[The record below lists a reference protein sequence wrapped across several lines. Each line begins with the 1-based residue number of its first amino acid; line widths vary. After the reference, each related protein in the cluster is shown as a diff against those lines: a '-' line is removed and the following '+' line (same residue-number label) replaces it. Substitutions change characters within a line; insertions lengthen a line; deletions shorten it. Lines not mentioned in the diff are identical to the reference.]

1 MSFFKKQ
8 DSDDRLSL
16 FLRLVVYLSASLAG
30 LATVFIVGYIL
41 LKGIPFLRPELFSWT
56 YNSEN
61 VSMLPALLNTIL
73 MAILALLIALPIGIG
88 ASVYLTEYAKSGNPL
103 VTVVRLATETL
114 SGIPSVIY
122 GLFGA
127 LFFVKFLNLGLS
139 IVAGAA
145 TLSIMILPLIMR
157 TTEEAL
163 LSVEDGYREGS
174 FAIGAG
180 KLRTI
185 FQVVLPSALPGIFSG
200 VVLAFPYIVW
210 EIWKFISPA
219 LMPNEK
225 KNSIFYINAI
235 WILFMTG
242 VLTGYFLILPFAIN
256 FGLLFK
262 VSDNIVQLFDLSD
275 YTTLFLQV
283 TMGMGVVFLFPIAV
297 YILTSIGILTPKFLR
312 TYRRHAIVLIMVV
325 AAIITPADVLSMMA
339 AALPLVLLY
348 EISVVMSNIIY
359 KKMQKK
365 ST

>member
-174 FAIGAG
+174 FALGAG

-200 VVLAFPYIVW
+200 VVLALRRVIGESAALIFTAGTVAEVAKSLTSSGRTLAVHMYL
-210 EIWKFISPA
+210 ISGEGIYVNQTYA
-219 LMPNEK
+219 T
-225 KNSIFYINAI
+225 AV
-235 WILFMTG
+235 IL
-242 VLTGYFLILPFAIN
+242 LILVIVMN
-256 FGLLFK
+256 LL
-262 VSDNIVQLFDLSD
+262 SEW
-275 YTTLFLQV
+275 
-283 TMGMGVVFLFPIAV
+283 IANK
-297 YILTSIGILTPKFLR
+297 LGRNK
-312 TYRRHAIVLIMVV
+312 H
-325 AAIITPADVLSMMA
+325 
-339 AALPLVLLY
+339 
-348 EISVVMSNIIY
+348 E
-359 KKMQKK
+359 
-365 ST
+365 

>member
-174 FAIGAG
+174 FALGAG

-200 VVLAFPYIVW
+200 VVLALGRVIG
-210 EIWKFISPA
+210 ESAA
-219 LMPNEK
+219 L
-225 KNSIFYINAI
+225 IFTAG
-235 WILFMTG
+235 T
-242 VLTGYFLILPFAIN
+242 VAEVA
-256 FGLLFK
+256 K
-262 VSDNIVQLFDLSD
+262 S
-275 YTTLFLQV
+275 
-283 TMGMGVVFLFPIAV
+283 
-297 YILTSIGILTPKFLR
+297 LTSSGRTLAVHMYLISGEGIYVNQ
-312 TYRRHAIVLIMVV
+312 TYATAVIPSILVIVMNL
-325 AAIITPADVLSMMA
+325 LSEWIA
-339 AALPLVLLY
+339 NKLGRNKH
-348 EISVVMSNIIY
+348 E
-359 KKMQKK
+359 
-365 ST
+365 

>member
-139 IVAGAA
+139 IIAGAA

-174 FAIGAG
+174 FALGAG

-185 FQVVLPSALPGIFSG
+185 FKVVLPSALPGIFSG
-200 VVLAFPYIVW
+200 VVLALGRVIGESAALIFTAGTVAEVAKSLTSSGRTLAVHMYL
-210 EIWKFISPA
+210 ISGEGIYVNQTYA
-219 LMPNEK
+219 T
-225 KNSIFYINAI
+225 AV
-235 WILFMTG
+235 IL
-242 VLTGYFLILPFAIN
+242 LILVIVMN
-256 FGLLFK
+256 LL
-262 VSDNIVQLFDLSD
+262 SEW
-275 YTTLFLQV
+275 
-283 TMGMGVVFLFPIAV
+283 IANK
-297 YILTSIGILTPKFLR
+297 LGRNK
-312 TYRRHAIVLIMVV
+312 H
-325 AAIITPADVLSMMA
+325 
-339 AALPLVLLY
+339 
-348 EISVVMSNIIY
+348 E
-359 KKMQKK
+359 
-365 ST
+365 

>member
-114 SGIPSVIY
+114 SGIPSIIY

-139 IVAGAA
+139 IIAGAA

-174 FAIGAG
+174 FALGAG

-200 VVLAFPYIVW
+200 VVLALGRVIGESAALIFTAGTVAEVAKSLTSSGRTLAVHMYL
-210 EIWKFISPA
+210 ISGEGIYVNQTYA
-219 LMPNEK
+219 T
-225 KNSIFYINAI
+225 AV
-235 WILFMTG
+235 IL
-242 VLTGYFLILPFAIN
+242 LILVIVMNLYPNGLQIN
-256 FGLLFK
+256 
-262 VSDNIVQLFDLSD
+262 
-275 YTTLFLQV
+275 
-283 TMGMGVVFLFPIAV
+283 
-297 YILTSIGILTPKFLR
+297 
-312 TYRRHAIVLIMVV
+312 
-325 AAIITPADVLSMMA
+325 
-339 AALPLVLLY
+339 
-348 EISVVMSNIIY
+348 
-359 KKMQKK
+359 
-365 ST
+365 

>member
-16 FLRLVVYLSASLAG
+16 FLRLVVYLSGSLAG

-174 FAIGAG
+174 FALGAG

-200 VVLAFPYIVW
+200 VVLALGRVIGESAALIFTAGTVAEVAKSLTSSGRTLAVHMYL
-210 EIWKFISPA
+210 ISGEGIYVNQTYA
-219 LMPNEK
+219 T
-225 KNSIFYINAI
+225 AV
-235 WILFMTG
+235 IL
-242 VLTGYFLILPFAIN
+242 LILVIVMN
-256 FGLLFK
+256 LL
-262 VSDNIVQLFDLSD
+262 SEW
-275 YTTLFLQV
+275 
-283 TMGMGVVFLFPIAV
+283 IANK
-297 YILTSIGILTPKFLR
+297 LGRNK
-312 TYRRHAIVLIMVV
+312 H
-325 AAIITPADVLSMMA
+325 
-339 AALPLVLLY
+339 
-348 EISVVMSNIIY
+348 E
-359 KKMQKK
+359 
-365 ST
+365 

>member
-145 TLSIMILPLIMR
+145 TLSIMILSLIMR

-163 LSVEDGYREGS
+163 LSVEDGYREGN
-174 FAIGAG
+174 FALGAG

-200 VVLAFPYIVW
+200 VVLALGRVIGESAALIFTAGTVAEVAKSLTSSGRTLAVHMYL
-210 EIWKFISPA
+210 ISGEGIYVNQTYA
-219 LMPNEK
+219 T
-225 KNSIFYINAI
+225 AV
-235 WILFMTG
+235 IL
-242 VLTGYFLILPFAIN
+242 LILVIVMN
-256 FGLLFK
+256 LL
-262 VSDNIVQLFDLSD
+262 SEW
-275 YTTLFLQV
+275 
-283 TMGMGVVFLFPIAV
+283 IANK
-297 YILTSIGILTPKFLR
+297 LGRNK
-312 TYRRHAIVLIMVV
+312 H
-325 AAIITPADVLSMMA
+325 
-339 AALPLVLLY
+339 
-348 EISVVMSNIIY
+348 E
-359 KKMQKK
+359 
-365 ST
+365 

>member
-1 MSFFKKQ
+1 VSFFKKQ

-139 IVAGAA
+139 IIAGAA

-174 FAIGAG
+174 FALGAG

-200 VVLAFPYIVW
+200 VVLALGRVIGESAALIFTAGTVAEVAKSFTSSGRTLAVHMYL
-210 EIWKFISPA
+210 ISGEGIYVNQTYA
-219 LMPNEK
+219 T
-225 KNSIFYINAI
+225 AV
-235 WILFMTG
+235 IL
-242 VLTGYFLILPFAIN
+242 LILVIVMN
-256 FGLLFK
+256 LL
-262 VSDNIVQLFDLSD
+262 SEW
-275 YTTLFLQV
+275 
-283 TMGMGVVFLFPIAV
+283 IANK
-297 YILTSIGILTPKFLR
+297 LGRNK
-312 TYRRHAIVLIMVV
+312 H
-325 AAIITPADVLSMMA
+325 
-339 AALPLVLLY
+339 
-348 EISVVMSNIIY
+348 E
-359 KKMQKK
+359 
-365 ST
+365 

>member
-103 VTVVRLATETL
+103 ITVVRLATETL

-174 FAIGAG
+174 FALGAG

-200 VVLAFPYIVW
+200 VVLALGRVIGESAALIFTAGTVAEVAKSFTSSGRTLAVHMYL
-210 EIWKFISPA
+210 ISGEGIYVNQTYA
-219 LMPNEK
+219 T
-225 KNSIFYINAI
+225 AV
-235 WILFMTG
+235 IL
-242 VLTGYFLILPFAIN
+242 LILVIVMN
-256 FGLLFK
+256 LL
-262 VSDNIVQLFDLSD
+262 SEW
-275 YTTLFLQV
+275 
-283 TMGMGVVFLFPIAV
+283 IANK
-297 YILTSIGILTPKFLR
+297 LGRNK
-312 TYRRHAIVLIMVV
+312 H
-325 AAIITPADVLSMMA
+325 
-339 AALPLVLLY
+339 
-348 EISVVMSNIIY
+348 E
-359 KKMQKK
+359 
-365 ST
+365 

>member
-16 FLRLVVYLSASLAG
+16 FLRLIVYLSASLAG

-41 LKGIPFLRPELFSWT
+41 LRGIPFLRPELFSWT

-139 IVAGAA
+139 IIAGAA

-174 FAIGAG
+174 FALGAG

-200 VVLAFPYIVW
+200 VVLALGRVIGESAALIFTAGTVAEVAKSFTSSGRTLAVHMYL
-210 EIWKFISPA
+210 ISGEGIYVNQTYA
-219 LMPNEK
+219 T
-225 KNSIFYINAI
+225 AV
-235 WILFMTG
+235 IL
-242 VLTGYFLILPFAIN
+242 LILVIVMN
-256 FGLLFK
+256 LL
-262 VSDNIVQLFDLSD
+262 SEW
-275 YTTLFLQV
+275 
-283 TMGMGVVFLFPIAV
+283 IANK
-297 YILTSIGILTPKFLR
+297 LGRNK
-312 TYRRHAIVLIMVV
+312 H
-325 AAIITPADVLSMMA
+325 
-339 AALPLVLLY
+339 
-348 EISVVMSNIIY
+348 E
-359 KKMQKK
+359 
-365 ST
+365 

>member
-139 IVAGAA
+139 IIAGAA

-174 FAIGAG
+174 FALGAG

-200 VVLAFPYIVW
+200 VVLALGRVIGESAALIFTAGTVAEVVKSLTSSGRTLAVHMYL
-210 EIWKFISPA
+210 ISGEGIYVNQTYA
-219 LMPNEK
+219 T
-225 KNSIFYINAI
+225 AV
-235 WILFMTG
+235 IL
-242 VLTGYFLILPFAIN
+242 LILVIVMN
-256 FGLLFK
+256 LL
-262 VSDNIVQLFDLSD
+262 SEW
-275 YTTLFLQV
+275 
-283 TMGMGVVFLFPIAV
+283 IANK
-297 YILTSIGILTPKFLR
+297 LGRNK
-312 TYRRHAIVLIMVV
+312 H
-325 AAIITPADVLSMMA
+325 
-339 AALPLVLLY
+339 
-348 EISVVMSNIIY
+348 E
-359 KKMQKK
+359 
-365 ST
+365 

>member
-30 LATVFIVGYIL
+30 LATVFIMGYIL

-103 VTVVRLATETL
+103 ITVVRLATETL

-139 IVAGAA
+139 IIAGAA

-174 FAIGAG
+174 FALGAG

-200 VVLAFPYIVW
+200 VVLALGRVIGESAALIFTAGTVAEVAKSFTSSGRTLAVHMYL
-210 EIWKFISPA
+210 ISGEGIYVNQTYA
-219 LMPNEK
+219 T
-225 KNSIFYINAI
+225 AV
-235 WILFMTG
+235 IL
-242 VLTGYFLILPFAIN
+242 LILVIVMN
-256 FGLLFK
+256 LL
-262 VSDNIVQLFDLSD
+262 SEW
-275 YTTLFLQV
+275 
-283 TMGMGVVFLFPIAV
+283 IANK
-297 YILTSIGILTPKFLR
+297 LGRNK
-312 TYRRHAIVLIMVV
+312 H
-325 AAIITPADVLSMMA
+325 
-339 AALPLVLLY
+339 
-348 EISVVMSNIIY
+348 E
-359 KKMQKK
+359 
-365 ST
+365 

>member
-139 IVAGAA
+139 IIAGAA

-174 FAIGAG
+174 FALGAG
-180 KLRTI
+180 KFRTF
-185 FQVVLPSALPGIFSG
+185 FQVVLQSALPGIFSG
-200 VVLAFPYIVW
+200 VVLALGRVIGESAALIFTAGTVAEVAKSLTSSGRTLAVHMYL
-210 EIWKFISPA
+210 ISGEGIYVNQTYA
-219 LMPNEK
+219 T
-225 KNSIFYINAI
+225 AV
-235 WILFMTG
+235 IL
-242 VLTGYFLILPFAIN
+242 LILVIVMN
-256 FGLLFK
+256 LL
-262 VSDNIVQLFDLSD
+262 SEW
-275 YTTLFLQV
+275 
-283 TMGMGVVFLFPIAV
+283 IANK
-297 YILTSIGILTPKFLR
+297 LGRNK
-312 TYRRHAIVLIMVV
+312 H
-325 AAIITPADVLSMMA
+325 
-339 AALPLVLLY
+339 
-348 EISVVMSNIIY
+348 E
-359 KKMQKK
+359 
-365 ST
+365 

>member
-127 LFFVKFLNLGLS
+127 LFFVKFFNLGLS

-174 FAIGAG
+174 FALGAG

-200 VVLAFPYIVW
+200 VVLALGRVIGESAALIFTAGTVAEVAKSLTSSGRTLAVHMYL
-210 EIWKFISPA
+210 ISGEGIYVNQTYA
-219 LMPNEK
+219 T
-225 KNSIFYINAI
+225 AV
-235 WILFMTG
+235 IL
-242 VLTGYFLILPFAIN
+242 LILVIVMN
-256 FGLLFK
+256 LL
-262 VSDNIVQLFDLSD
+262 SEW
-275 YTTLFLQV
+275 
-283 TMGMGVVFLFPIAV
+283 IANK
-297 YILTSIGILTPKFLR
+297 LGRNK
-312 TYRRHAIVLIMVV
+312 H
-325 AAIITPADVLSMMA
+325 
-339 AALPLVLLY
+339 
-348 EISVVMSNIIY
+348 E
-359 KKMQKK
+359 
-365 ST
+365 

>member
-127 LFFVKFLNLGLS
+127 IFFVKFLNLGLS

-174 FAIGAG
+174 FALGAG

-200 VVLAFPYIVW
+200 VVLALGRVIGESAALIFTAGTVAEVAKSLTSSGRTLAVHMYL
-210 EIWKFISPA
+210 ISGEGIYVNQTYA
-219 LMPNEK
+219 T
-225 KNSIFYINAI
+225 AV
-235 WILFMTG
+235 IL
-242 VLTGYFLILPFAIN
+242 LILVIVMN
-256 FGLLFK
+256 LL
-262 VSDNIVQLFDLSD
+262 SEW
-275 YTTLFLQV
+275 
-283 TMGMGVVFLFPIAV
+283 IANK
-297 YILTSIGILTPKFLR
+297 LGRNK
-312 TYRRHAIVLIMVV
+312 H
-325 AAIITPADVLSMMA
+325 
-339 AALPLVLLY
+339 
-348 EISVVMSNIIY
+348 E
-359 KKMQKK
+359 
-365 ST
+365 

>member
-139 IVAGAA
+139 IIAGAA

-174 FAIGAG
+174 FALGAG

-200 VVLAFPYIVW
+200 VVLALGRVIG
-210 EIWKFISPA
+210 ESAA
-219 LMPNEK
+219 L
-225 KNSIFYINAI
+225 IFTAG
-235 WILFMTG
+235 T
-242 VLTGYFLILPFAIN
+242 VAEVAKSLTSSGRTLAVHMFLISGEGIYVNQAYATAVI
-256 FGLLFK
+256 LLIL
-262 VSDNIVQLFDLSD
+262 VIVMNLLSEW
-275 YTTLFLQV
+275 
-283 TMGMGVVFLFPIAV
+283 IANK
-297 YILTSIGILTPKFLR
+297 LGRNK
-312 TYRRHAIVLIMVV
+312 H
-325 AAIITPADVLSMMA
+325 
-339 AALPLVLLY
+339 
-348 EISVVMSNIIY
+348 E
-359 KKMQKK
+359 
-365 ST
+365 